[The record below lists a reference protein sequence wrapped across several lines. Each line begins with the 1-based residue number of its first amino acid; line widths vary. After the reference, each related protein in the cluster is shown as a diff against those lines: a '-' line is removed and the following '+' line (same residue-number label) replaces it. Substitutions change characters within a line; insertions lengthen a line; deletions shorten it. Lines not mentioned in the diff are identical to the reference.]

1 MTVPEQP
8 ASPGGDAEDQGY
20 QSDHEKLLE
29 ALREANLALERAKQL
44 LAEEERSGEK
54 PNDPPPEEPG

>member
-8 ASPGGDAEDQGY
+8 AIPARDAEDQGY

-29 ALREANLALERAKQL
+29 GLREANRALERAKQL
-44 LAEEERSGEK
+44 LSEEERSGEET
-54 PNDPPPEEPG
+54 NDPPPQEHG

>member
-8 ASPGGDAEDQGY
+8 AIPAGDAEDKGY

-29 ALREANLALERAKQL
+29 ALREANRALERAKQL
-44 LAEEERSGEK
+44 LGEEERGAEEPS
-54 PNDPPPEEPG
+54 DPPPQEQ